1 MGDASGG
8 ARHFKQ
14 TKLSFF
20 KPASKSQPPRTT
32 ATASDEH
39 QGSPA
44 TVANAATNEADNSSE
59 TASDVDEAPAPVPE
73 KDAKHD
79 SEEHHEQPSP
89 AAPPPPATTQTP
101 PTTTTTTPTTP
112 SRIRITDRT
121 GDLFAAP
128 PQTLLI
134 HACNTIGSWGGGI
147 ALAFR
152 NLYPA
157 EFQIYRAH
165 CARSSPNQLLGTA
178 LLIPPQKKGGA
189 GRGGHWIG
197 CLFTSRRYGRAKDAP
212 GVILRATGP
221 AMRDL
226 MRLVV
231 EEEVRR
237 GVGVVGE
244 VRMCRI
250 NGGLFAVPWERR
262 KRAIEEMELGE
273 GEVPGCGRDGVVEVV
288 AWERE

>member
-32 ATASDEH
+32 ATASEEH

-44 TVANAATNEADNSSE
+44 TAANAATNEADNSSE
-59 TASDVDEAPAPVPE
+59 TASDVDEAPATVPE

-250 NGGLFAVPWERR
+250 NAGLFAVPWERS